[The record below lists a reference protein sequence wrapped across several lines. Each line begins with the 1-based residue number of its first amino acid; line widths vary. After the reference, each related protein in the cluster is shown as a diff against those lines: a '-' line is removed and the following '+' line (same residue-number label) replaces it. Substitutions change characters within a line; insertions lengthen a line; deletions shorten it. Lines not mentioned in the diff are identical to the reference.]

1 MLLHKSAFST
11 VVSHNDVCITQYMC
25 HIMILIHEC
34 YMIKDESNK
43 SSNDILVFLS
53 RKGLEVLNPFCM
65 QAWQNPPLCRRT
77 RIRRILVK
85 IFLTS

>member
-1 MLLHKSAFST
+1 MDDVYVNKRGRKKCFFIKVHFQ
-11 VVSHNDVCITQYMC
+11 HNDVCITQYMC

-53 RKGLEVLNPFCM
+53 RKGLD
-65 QAWQNPPLCRRT
+65 RST
-77 RIRRILVK
+77 K
-85 IFLTS
+85 SFLYADLAKSTVM